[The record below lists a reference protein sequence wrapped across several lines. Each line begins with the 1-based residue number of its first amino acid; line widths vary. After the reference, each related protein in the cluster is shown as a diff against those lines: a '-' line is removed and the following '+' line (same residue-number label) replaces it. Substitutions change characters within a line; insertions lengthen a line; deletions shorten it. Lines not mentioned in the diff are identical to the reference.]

1 MEDTAYGLLK
11 KGRRLLE
18 TNNPAQAAHVLERA
32 HRLEP
37 DKQSILE
44 PLAIATFNFGRY
56 EQARDYFAQL
66 VELNPSNSYA
76 HFGLGLS
83 LKKTGDLPK
92 ARGHLKMACAMDP
105 TSELFRK
112 ALTRCR

>member
-1 MEDTAYGLLK
+1 MEETAYALLQ
-11 KGRRLLE
+11 KGRHLLE

-44 PLAIATFNFGRY
+44 PLAIATYNFGRY
-56 EQARDYFAQL
+56 EQALDYFSML

-83 LKKTGDLPK
+83 LKKTGSMAR
-92 ARGHLKMACAMDP
+92 ARGHLKMACAMEP
-105 TSELFRK
+105 GSELFK
-112 ALTRCR
+112 LALAGCR